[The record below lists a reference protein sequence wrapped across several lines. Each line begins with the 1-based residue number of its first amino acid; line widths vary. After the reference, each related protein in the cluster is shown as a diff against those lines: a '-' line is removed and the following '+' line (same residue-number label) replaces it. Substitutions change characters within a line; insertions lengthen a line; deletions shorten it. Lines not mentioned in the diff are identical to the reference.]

1 MSKGLSIGNKI
12 ILCVALI
19 VIVCVSIL
27 GVSLNS
33 RVKEILKESA
43 LHSMQDSLH
52 FKVKEVQGVLES
64 TYTNM
69 GIVKEM
75 LPKDTEREIKIRLLK
90 NFILANSHVAGVSMF
105 FKAREDLRLTLL
117 RDNNTIKLV
126 ENPSL
131 ENSPLAQKAM
141 KNKEI
146 SKSLPYYRKMPNGAE
161 VYGVDILLP
170 LLNENAQEVVGAL
183 MVFISIDSFSNEIT
197 KNRSDLFL
205 IGTKGKVLLSANKSL
220 QDKPIAEIYK
230 SVPKATNEVLT
241 ILENGSKATLEYLD
255 PFSHKENFLAV
266 ETFKMLGKTESKDN
280 LNWMI
285 ALIIEKDKV
294 YEKVYEQVG
303 SVRFVVIIASAIM
316 VLALIIAITLLMR
329 AIVSNRLEIVSSTL
343 SHFFKLLNNQAHSS
357 DIKLI
362 EAKSNDELGRMQ
374 TAINKNIL
382 QTQKIMQEDRQAV
395 QDTIKVVSD
404 VKAGNFAVRIT
415 AEPASPDLKEL
426 RDALNGIMDYLQ
438 ESVGT
443 HMPSIFKIFESY
455 SGLDFRGRIQNASG
469 RVELVTNALGQEIQ
483 KMLETSSNFAK
494 DLANDSANLKEC
506 VQNLEK
512 ASNSQHKSL
521 METSKTIENITTSI
535 QGVSSQSEAM
545 IEQGQDI
552 KSIVEIIRD
561 IADQTN
567 LLALNA
573 AIEAARAGE
582 HGRGFAVVADE
593 VRKLAERT
601 QKSLSEIEANIN
613 ILVQSISDTS
623 ESIKNQVKEVE
634 EINAS
639 IEALR
644 SVTEGNLKIA
654 SDSLEIS
661 QEIDKV
667 SNDILEDVNKKQF

>member
-12 ILCVALI
+12 ILWVALI

-33 RVKEILKESA
+33 RVKEILKENT
-43 LHSMQDSLH
+43 LRSMQDSLH
-52 FKVKEVQGVLES
+52 FKVKEVQGVLENI
-64 TYTNM
+64 YTSM

-75 LPKDTEREIKIRLLK
+75 LPKDTKREIKIHLLK
-90 NFILANSHVAGVSMF
+90 NFILDNSHVAGVSMF
-105 FKAREDLRLTLL
+105 FKNREDLRLTLL
-117 RDNNTIKLV
+117 RDNDTIKLM

-131 ENSPLAQKAM
+131 GNNPLVQKAM

-205 IGTKGKVLLSANKSL
+205 IGVKGKVLLSANKSL

-230 SVPKATNEVLT
+230 SVPKVTNEVLT
-241 ILENGSKATLEYLD
+241 ILENGSKATLATLEYLD
-255 PFSHKENFLAV
+255 SFSHKENFLAV

-294 YEKVYEQVG
+294 YEQVG

-329 AIVSNRLEIVSSTL
+329 AIVSSRLEVVSSTL

-382 QTQKIMQEDRQAV
+382 QTQKTMQEDKQAV

-415 AEPASPDLKEL
+415 TDPASPDLKEL

-535 QGVSSQSEAM
+535 QGVNSQSEAM

>member
-12 ILCVALI
+12 ILWVALI

-33 RVKEILKESA
+33 RVKEILKENT
-43 LHSMQDSLH
+43 LRSMQDSLH
-52 FKVKEVQGVLES
+52 FKVKEVQGVLEN
-64 TYTNM
+64 TYTSM

-75 LPKDTEREIKIRLLK
+75 LPKDTKREIKIHLLK

-105 FKAREDLRLTLL
+105 FKNREDLRLTLL
-117 RDNNTIKLV
+117 RDNDTIKLM

-131 ENSPLAQKAM
+131 GNSPLAQKAM

-205 IGTKGKVLLSANKSL
+205 IGVKGKVLLSANKSL
-220 QDKPIAEIYK
+220 QDRSIAEIYK
-230 SVPKATNEVLT
+230 SVPKATNEVMA
-241 ILENGSKATLEYLD
+241 ILENGSNGSKATLEYPD

-294 YEKVYEQVG
+294 YEQVG
-303 SVRFVVIIASAIM
+303 SVRFMVIVASTIM

-329 AIVSNRLEIVSSTL
+329 AIVSNRLEVVSNTL

-362 EAKSNDELGRMQ
+362 EARSNDELGRMQ

-382 QTQKIMQEDRQAV
+382 QTQKTMQEDKQAV

-582 HGRGFAVVADE
+582 HGRGFAVVA
-593 VRKLAERT
+593 
-601 QKSLSEIEANIN
+601 
-613 ILVQSISDTS
+613 
-623 ESIKNQVKEVE
+623 
-634 EINAS
+634 
-639 IEALR
+639 
-644 SVTEGNLKIA
+644 
-654 SDSLEIS
+654 
-661 QEIDKV
+661 
-667 SNDILEDVNKKQF
+667 

>member
-52 FKVKEVQGVLES
+52 FKVKEVQGVLEN
-64 TYTNM
+64 TYTSM
-69 GIVKEM
+69 GIIKEM
-75 LPKDTEREIKIRLLK
+75 LPKDTKKEIKIQLLK
-90 NFILANSHVAGVSMF
+90 NFILANSHVAGVSLF
-105 FKAREDLRLTLL
+105 FKDREDLRFTLL
-117 RDNNTIKLV
+117 RDNDTIKLL

-131 ENSPLAQKAM
+131 GNNPLVQKVM

-146 SKSLPYYRKMPNGAE
+146 SKSLPYYFRKMPNGTE
-161 VYGVDILLP
+161 VYGVDTLLP
-170 LLNENAQEVVGAL
+170 LLNENTQEAVGAL
-183 MVFISIDSFSNEIT
+183 MIFFSIDSFSNEIT

-205 IGTKGKVLLSANKSL
+205 IGVKGKVLLSANKSL
-220 QDKPIAEIYK
+220 QDKSIAEIYK
-230 SVPKATNEVLT
+230 SVPKATNEVMA

-294 YEKVYEQVG
+294 YEQVG
-303 SVRFVVIIASAIM
+303 SVRFVVIVASVIM

-329 AIVSNRLEIVSSTL
+329 AIVSNRLEVVSSTL
-343 SHFFKLLNNQAHSS
+343 SHFFKLLNNQANSS
-357 DIKLI
+357 DIKLV

-382 QTQKIMQEDRQAV
+382 QTQKTMQEDKQAV

-404 VKAGNFAVRIT
+404 VKKGNFAVRIT

>member
-12 ILCVALI
+12 ILFVALI

-33 RVKEILKESA
+33 RVKEILKENA
-43 LHSMQDSLH
+43 LRSMQDSLH
-52 FKVKEVQGVLES
+52 FKVKEVQGVLEN
-64 TYTNM
+64 TYTSM

-75 LPKDTEREIKIRLLK
+75 LPKDTKREIKIHLLK
-90 NFILANSHVAGVSMF
+90 NFILANSHVAGVSLF
-105 FKAREDLRLTLL
+105 FKDREDLRLTLL
-117 RDNNTIKLV
+117 RDNDTIKLM

-131 ENSPLAQKAM
+131 GNNPLVQKTM

-146 SKSLPYYRKMPNGAE
+146 SKGLPYYRKMPNGKE
-161 VYGVDILLP
+161 VYGVHILLP
-170 LLNENAQEVVGAL
+170 LLNENAKEVVGAL
-183 MVFISIDSFSNEIT
+183 MIFFSIDSFSNEIT

-205 IGTKGKVLLSANKSL
+205 IGVKGKVLLSANKSL
-220 QDKPIAEIYK
+220 QDRSIAEIYK
-230 SVPKATNEVLT
+230 SVPKATNEVLA

-266 ETFKMLGKTESKDN
+266 ETFKMLGKTEDN

-294 YEKVYEQVG
+294 YEQVG
-303 SVRFVVIIASAIM
+303 SVRFVVIVASAIM

-343 SHFFKLLNNQAHSS
+343 SHFFKLLNNQANSS
-357 DIKLI
+357 DIKLV

-404 VKAGNFAVRIT
+404 VKAGNFAVRIA

>member
-52 FKVKEVQGVLES
+52 FKVKEVQGVLEN
-64 TYTNM
+64 TYTSM
-69 GIVKEM
+69 GIIQAM
-75 LPKDTEREIKIRLLK
+75 LPKDTKREIKIQLLK
-90 NFILANSHVAGVSMF
+90 NFILANSHVAGVSLF
-105 FKAREDLRLTLL
+105 FKDREDLRLTLL
-117 RDNNTIKLV
+117 RDNDTIKLM

-131 ENSPLAQKAM
+131 GNNPLVVM

-146 SKSLPYYRKMPNGAE
+146 SKSLGYYRKMPNGAE

-170 LLNENAQEVVGAL
+170 LLSENAKEVVGAL
-183 MVFISIDSFSNEIT
+183 MIFFSIDSFSNEIT

-205 IGTKGKVLLSANKSL
+205 IGVKGKVLLSANKSL
-220 QDKPIAEIYK
+220 QDKSIAEIYK
-230 SVPKATNEVLT
+230 SVPKATNEVLA

-294 YEKVYEQVG
+294 YEQVG

-329 AIVSNRLEIVSSTL
+329 AIVSNRLEVVSSTL
-343 SHFFKLLNNQAHSS
+343 SHFFKLLNNQANSS
-357 DIKLI
+357 DIKLV

-382 QTQKIMQEDRQAV
+382 QTQKTMQEDKQAV

-404 VKAGNFAVRIT
+404 VKKGNFAVRIT

>member
-52 FKVKEVQGVLES
+52 FKVKEVQGVLEN
-64 TYTNM
+64 TYTSI

-75 LPKDTEREIKIRLLK
+75 LPKDTKREIKIQLLK
-90 NFILANSHVAGVSMF
+90 NFILANSHVSGVSMF
-105 FKAREDLRLTLL
+105 FKDREDLRLTLL
-117 RDNNTIKLV
+117 RDNDTIKLM

-131 ENSPLAQKAM
+131 GNNPLVQKVM

-146 SKSLPYYRKMPNGAE
+146 SKSLGYYRKMPNGAE
-161 VYGVDILLP
+161 VYGVDISLP
-170 LLNENAQEVVGAL
+170 LLLSENAKEVVGAL
-183 MVFISIDSFSNEIT
+183 MIFFSIDSFSNEIT

-205 IGTKGKVLLSANKSL
+205 IGVKGKVLLSANKSL
-220 QDKPIAEIYK
+220 QDKSIAEIYK
-230 SVPKATNEVLT
+230 SVPKATNEVMA

-266 ETFKMLGKTESKDN
+266 ETFRMLGKTESKDN

-294 YEKVYEQVG
+294 YEQVG
-303 SVRFVVIIASAIM
+303 SVRFVVIVASAIM

-329 AIVSNRLEIVSSTL
+329 AIVSNRLEVVSSTL
-343 SHFFKLLNNQAHSS
+343 SHFFKLLNNQANSS
-357 DIKLI
+357 DIKLV

-382 QTQKIMQEDRQAV
+382 QTQKTMQEDKQAV

-404 VKAGNFAVRIT
+404 VKKGNFAVRIT

>member
-52 FKVKEVQGVLES
+52 FKVKEVQGVLEN
-64 TYTNM
+64 TYTSM

-75 LPKDTEREIKIRLLK
+75 LSKDTKREIKIQLLK
-90 NFILANSHVAGVSMF
+90 NFILANSHVVGVSMF
-105 FKAREDLRLTLL
+105 FKDREDLRLTLL
-117 RDNNTIKLV
+117 RDNDTIKLM

-131 ENSPLAQKAM
+131 GNNPLAQKAM

-170 LLNENAQEVVGAL
+170 LLNENAQEVVGVL
-183 MVFISIDSFSNEIT
+183 MIFFSIDSFSNEIT

-205 IGTKGKVLLSANKSL
+205 IGVKGKVLLSANKSL
-220 QDKPIAEIYK
+220 QDKSIAEIYK
-230 SVPKATNEVLT
+230 SVPKATNEVLA

-266 ETFKMLGKTESKDN
+266 ETFKMLGKAESKDN

-294 YEKVYEQVG
+294 YEQVG
-303 SVRFVVIIASAIM
+303 SVRFVVIVASAIM

-329 AIVSNRLEIVSSTL
+329 AIVSSRLEVVSSTL

-382 QTQKIMQEDRQAV
+382 QTQKIMQEDKQAV

-415 AEPASPDLKEL
+415 ADPASPDLKEL

>member
-12 ILCVALI
+12 ILWVALI

-33 RVKEILKESA
+33 RVKEILKENT
-43 LHSMQDSLH
+43 LRSMQDSLH
-52 FKVKEVQGVLES
+52 FKVKEVQGVLEN
-64 TYTNM
+64 TYTSM

-75 LPKDTEREIKIRLLK
+75 LPKDTKREIKIHLLK

-105 FKAREDLRLTLL
+105 FKNREDLRLTLL
-117 RDNNTIKLV
+117 RDNDTIKLM

-131 ENSPLAQKAM
+131 GNNPLVQKAM
-141 KNKEI
+141 KTKEI
-146 SKSLPYYRKMPNGAE
+146 SKSLGYYRKMPNGAE

-183 MVFISIDSFSNEIT
+183 MVFISIDSFSNEFT

-205 IGTKGKVLLSANKSL
+205 IGVKGKVLLSANKSL

-230 SVPKATNEVLT
+230 SVPKATNEVLA

-294 YEKVYEQVG
+294 YEQVG

-329 AIVSNRLEIVSSTL
+329 AIVSSRLEAVSSTL

-382 QTQKIMQEDRQAV
+382 QTQKTMQEDR
-395 QDTIKVVSD
+395 
-404 VKAGNFAVRIT
+404 
-415 AEPASPDLKEL
+415 
-426 RDALNGIMDYLQ
+426 
-438 ESVGT
+438 
-443 HMPSIFKIFESY
+443 
-455 SGLDFRGRIQNASG
+455 
-469 RVELVTNALGQEIQ
+469 
-483 KMLETSSNFAK
+483 
-494 DLANDSANLKEC
+494 
-506 VQNLEK
+506 
-512 ASNSQHKSL
+512 
-521 METSKTIENITTSI
+521 
-535 QGVSSQSEAM
+535 
-545 IEQGQDI
+545 
-552 KSIVEIIRD
+552 
-561 IADQTN
+561 
-567 LLALNA
+567 
-573 AIEAARAGE
+573 
-582 HGRGFAVVADE
+582 
-593 VRKLAERT
+593 
-601 QKSLSEIEANIN
+601 
-613 ILVQSISDTS
+613 
-623 ESIKNQVKEVE
+623 
-634 EINAS
+634 
-639 IEALR
+639 
-644 SVTEGNLKIA
+644 
-654 SDSLEIS
+654 
-661 QEIDKV
+661 
-667 SNDILEDVNKKQF
+667 

>member
-12 ILCVALI
+12 ILWVALI

-33 RVKEILKESA
+33 RVKEILKENT
-43 LHSMQDSLH
+43 LRSMQDSLH
-52 FKVKEVQGVLES
+52 FKVKEVQGVLEN
-64 TYTNM
+64 TYTSM

-75 LPKDTEREIKIRLLK
+75 LPKDTKREIKIHLLK

-105 FKAREDLRLTLL
+105 FKDREDLRLTLL
-117 RDNNTIKLV
+117 RDNDTIKLM

-131 ENSPLAQKAM
+131 GNSPLAQKAM

-205 IGTKGKVLLSANKSL
+205 IGVKGKVLLSANKSL
-220 QDKPIAEIYK
+220 QDKSIAEIYK
-230 SVPKATNEVLT
+230 SVPKATNEVLA

-266 ETFKMLGKTESKDN
+266 ETFKMLGKAESKDN
-280 LNWMI
+280 LNNWMI
-285 ALIIEKDKV
+285 ALIIEKD
-294 YEKVYEQVG
+294 KVYEQVG

-329 AIVSNRLEIVSSTL
+329 AIVSNRLEVVSSTL

-357 DIKLI
+357 DIKLV
-362 EAKSNDELGRMQ
+362 EARSNDELGRMQ
-374 TAINKNIL
+374 IAINKNIL
-382 QTQKIMQEDRQAV
+382 QTQKTMQEDKQAV

>member
-12 ILCVALI
+12 ILWVALI

-33 RVKEILKESA
+33 RVKEILKENT
-43 LHSMQDSLH
+43 LRSMQDSLH
-52 FKVKEVQGVLES
+52 FKVKEVQGVLEN
-64 TYTNM
+64 TYTSM

-75 LPKDTEREIKIRLLK
+75 LPKDTKREIKIHLLK

-105 FKAREDLRLTLL
+105 FKNREDLRLTLL
-117 RDNNTIKLV
+117 RDNDTIKLM

-131 ENSPLAQKAM
+131 GNSPLAQKAM

-205 IGTKGKVLLSANKSL
+205 IGVKGKVLLSANKSL
-220 QDKPIAEIYK
+220 QDRSIAEIYK
-230 SVPKATNEVLT
+230 SVPKATNEVMA
-241 ILENGSKATLEYLD
+241 ILENGSNGSKATLEYPD

-294 YEKVYEQVG
+294 YEQVG
-303 SVRFVVIIASAIM
+303 SVRFMVIVASTIM

-329 AIVSNRLEIVSSTL
+329 AIVSNRLEVVSNTL

-362 EAKSNDELGRMQ
+362 EARSNDELGRMQ

-382 QTQKIMQEDRQAV
+382 QTQKTMQEDKQAV

-644 SVTEGNLKIA
+644 SVIEGNLKIA

>member
-12 ILCVALI
+12 ILAVALI

-52 FKVKEVQGVLES
+52 FKVKEVQGVLEN
-64 TYTNM
+64 TYTSM

-75 LPKDTEREIKIRLLK
+75 LPKDTKREIKIHLLK
-90 NFILANSHVAGVSMF
+90 NFILANSHVAGASVF
-105 FKAREDLRLTLL
+105 FKDREDLRLTLL
-117 RDNNTIKLV
+117 RDNDTIKLM

-131 ENSPLAQKAM
+131 GNSPLAQKAM

-183 MVFISIDSFSNEIT
+183 MVFLSIDSFSNEIT

-220 QDKPIAEIYK
+220 QDKSIAEIYK
-230 SVPKATNEVLT
+230 SVPKATNEVMAV
-241 ILENGSKATLEYLD
+241 LENGSKATLEYLD

-294 YEKVYEQVG
+294 YEQVG

-316 VLALIIAITLLMR
+316 VLALMIAITLLMR
-329 AIVSNRLEIVSSTL
+329 AIVSNRLEAVSSTL
-343 SHFFKLLNNQAHSS
+343 SHFFKLLNNQANSS
-357 DIKLI
+357 GIKLI

-494 DLANDSANLKEC
+494 DLANDSASLKEC

>member
-12 ILCVALI
+12 ILWVALI

-33 RVKEILKESA
+33 RVKEILKENT
-43 LHSMQDSLH
+43 LRSMQDSLH
-52 FKVKEVQGVLES
+52 FKVKEVQGVLEN
-64 TYTNM
+64 TYTSM

-75 LPKDTEREIKIRLLK
+75 LPKDTKREIKIHLLK

-105 FKAREDLRLTLL
+105 FKDREDLRLTLL
-117 RDNNTIKLV
+117 RDNDTIKLM

-131 ENSPLAQKAM
+131 GNNPLLAQKAM

-205 IGTKGKVLLSANKSL
+205 IGVKGKVLLSANKSL
-220 QDKPIAEIYK
+220 QDKSIAEIYK
-230 SVPKATNEVLT
+230 SVPKATNEVLA

-266 ETFKMLGKTESKDN
+266 ETFKMLGKAESKDN

-285 ALIIEKDKV
+285 ALIIEKD
-294 YEKVYEQVG
+294 KVYEQVG

-329 AIVSNRLEIVSSTL
+329 AIVSNRLEVVSSTL

-382 QTQKIMQEDRQAV
+382 QTQKTMQEDRQAV

-404 VKAGNFAVRIT
+404 VKAGNFAVRIA

-573 AIEAARAGE
+573 
-582 HGRGFAVVADE
+582 
-593 VRKLAERT
+593 
-601 QKSLSEIEANIN
+601 
-613 ILVQSISDTS
+613 
-623 ESIKNQVKEVE
+623 
-634 EINAS
+634 
-639 IEALR
+639 
-644 SVTEGNLKIA
+644 
-654 SDSLEIS
+654 
-661 QEIDKV
+661 
-667 SNDILEDVNKKQF
+667 

>member
-12 ILCVALI
+12 ILFVALI

-33 RVKEILKESA
+33 RVKEILKENA
-43 LHSMQDSLH
+43 LRSMQDSLH
-52 FKVKEVQGVLES
+52 FKVKEVQGVLEN
-64 TYTNM
+64 TYTSM

-75 LPKDTEREIKIRLLK
+75 LPKDTKREIKIRLLK
-90 NFILANSHVAGVSMF
+90 NFILANSHVAGVSLF
-105 FKAREDLRLTLL
+105 FKDREDLRLTLL
-117 RDNNTIKLV
+117 RDNDTIKLM

-131 ENSPLAQKAM
+131 GNNLLVQKTM

-146 SKSLPYYRKMPNGAE
+146 SKSLPYYIRKMPNGKE

-170 LLNENAQEVVGAL
+170 LLSENAQEVVGAL
-183 MVFISIDSFSNEIT
+183 MIFFSIDSFSNEIT

-220 QDKPIAEIYK
+220 QDKSIAEIYK
-230 SVPKATNEVLT
+230 SVPKATNEVLA

-294 YEKVYEQVG
+294 YEQVG
-303 SVRFVVIIASAIM
+303 SVRFVVIVASAIM

-329 AIVSNRLEIVSSTL
+329 AIVSNRLEVVSSTL
-343 SHFFKLLNNQAHSS
+343 SHFFKLLNNQANSS
-357 DIKLI
+357 DIKLV

-494 DLANDSANLKEC
+494 DLANDSTNLKEC

-644 SVTEGNLKIA
+644 SVIEGNLKIA
-654 SDSLEIS
+654 SDSLKIS

>member
-33 RVKEILKESA
+33 RVKEILKENV

-52 FKVKEVQGVLES
+52 FKVKEVQGVLEN
-64 TYTNM
+64 TYTSM
-69 GIVKEM
+69 GIIKEI
-75 LPKDTEREIKIRLLK
+75 LPKDTKREIKIQLLK
-90 NFILANSHVAGVSMF
+90 NFILANSHVAGVSLF
-105 FKAREDLRLTLL
+105 FKDREDLRLTLL
-117 RDNNTIKLV
+117 RDNDTIKLM

-131 ENSPLAQKAM
+131 GNNPLVQKTM

-146 SKSLPYYRKMPNGAE
+146 SKSLGYYRKMPNGKE

-170 LLNENAQEVVGAL
+170 LLSENTQEVVGAL
-183 MVFISIDSFSNEIT
+183 MIFFSIDSFSNEIT

-205 IGTKGKVLLSANKSL
+205 IGVKGKVLLSANKSL
-220 QDKPIAEIYK
+220 QDKSIAEIYK
-230 SVPKATNEVLT
+230 SVPKTTNEVLT

-266 ETFKMLGKTESKDN
+266 ETFRMLGKTESKDN

-294 YEKVYEQVG
+294 YEQVG
-303 SVRFVVIIASAIM
+303 SVRFVVIVASAIM

-329 AIVSNRLEIVSSTL
+329 AIVSNRLEVVSSTL
-343 SHFFKLLNNQAHSS
+343 SHFFKLLNNQANS
-357 DIKLI
+357 DIKLV
-362 EAKSNDELGRMQ
+362 EAKTNDELGRMQ

-382 QTQKIMQEDRQAV
+382 QTQKTMQEDKQAV

-644 SVTEGNLKIA
+644 SVAEGNLKIA

>member
-12 ILCVALI
+12 ILFVALI

-33 RVKEILKESA
+33 RVKEILKENA
-43 LHSMQDSLH
+43 LRSMQDSLH
-52 FKVKEVQGVLES
+52 FKVKEVQGVLEN
-64 TYTNM
+64 TYTSM
-69 GIVKEM
+69 GIVQVM
-75 LPKDTEREIKIRLLK
+75 LPKDTKREIKINLLK

-105 FKAREDLRLTLL
+105 FKDREDLRLTLL
-117 RDNNTIKLV
+117 RDNDTIKLL

-131 ENSPLAQKAM
+131 GNNPLVQKTM

-146 SKSLPYYRKMPNGAE
+146 SKSLPYYRKMPNGKE
-161 VYGVDILLP
+161 VYGVNILLP
-170 LLNENAQEVVGAL
+170 LLNENTQEVVGAL
-183 MVFISIDSFSNEIT
+183 MIFFSIDSFSNEIT

-205 IGTKGKVLLSANKSL
+205 IGIKGKVLLSANKSL
-220 QDKPIAEIYK
+220 QDRSIAEIYK
-230 SVPKATNEVLT
+230 SVPKATNEVLA

-266 ETFKMLGKTESKDN
+266 ETFRMLGKTESKDN

-294 YEKVYEQVG
+294 YEQVG
-303 SVRFVVIIASAIM
+303 SVRFVVIVASAISAIM

-329 AIVSNRLEIVSSTL
+329 AIVSNRLEVVSSTL
-343 SHFFKLLNNQAHSS
+343 SHFFKLLNNQANSS
-357 DIKLI
+357 DIKLV

-382 QTQKIMQEDRQAV
+382 QTQKTMQEDKQAV

-404 VKAGNFAVRIT
+404 VKKGNFAVRIT

>member
-12 ILCVALI
+12 ILWVALI

-33 RVKEILKESA
+33 RVKEILKENT
-43 LHSMQDSLH
+43 LRSMQDSLH
-52 FKVKEVQGVLES
+52 FKVKEVQGVLEN
-64 TYTNM
+64 TYTSM

-75 LPKDTEREIKIRLLK
+75 LPKDTKREIKIHLLK

-105 FKAREDLRLTLL
+105 FKNREDLRLTLL
-117 RDNNTIKLV
+117 RDNDTIKV
-126 ENPSL
+126 MENPSL
-131 ENSPLAQKAM
+131 GNSPLAQKAM

-170 LLNENAQEVVGAL
+170 LLLNENAQEVVGAL

-205 IGTKGKVLLSANKSL
+205 IGVKGKVLLSANKSL
-220 QDKPIAEIYK
+220 QDKSIAEIYK
-230 SVPKATNEVLT
+230 SVPKATNEVLA

-294 YEKVYEQVG
+294 YEQVG

-329 AIVSNRLEIVSSTL
+329 AIVSSRLEVVSSTL
-343 SHFFKLLNNQAHSS
+343 SHFFKLLNNQSHSS

-382 QTQKIMQEDRQAV
+382 QTQKTMQEDRQAV

-415 AEPASPDLKEL
+415 ADPASPDLKEL

-644 SVTEGNLKIA
+644 SVIEGNLKIA

>member
-12 ILCVALI
+12 ILWVALI

-33 RVKEILKESA
+33 RVKEILKENT
-43 LHSMQDSLH
+43 LRSMQDSLH
-52 FKVKEVQGVLES
+52 FKVKEVQGVLEN
-64 TYTNM
+64 TYTSM

-75 LPKDTEREIKIRLLK
+75 LPKDTKREIKIHLLK

-105 FKAREDLRLTLL
+105 FKNREDLRLTLL
-117 RDNNTIKLV
+117 RDNDTIKLM

-131 ENSPLAQKAM
+131 GNNPLAQKAM

-205 IGTKGKVLLSANKSL
+205 IGVKGKVLLSANKSL
-220 QDKPIAEIYK
+220 QDKLIAEIYK
-230 SVPKATNEVLT
+230 SVPKATNEVLA

-294 YEKVYEQVG
+294 YEQVG

-329 AIVSNRLEIVSSTL
+329 AIVSSRLEAVSSTL
-343 SHFFKLLNNQAHSS
+343 SHFFKLLNNQAHSSSS

-415 AEPASPDLKEL
+415 ADPASPDLKEL

-644 SVTEGNLKIA
+644 SVIEGNLKIA

>member
-12 ILCVALI
+12 ILWVALI

-33 RVKEILKESA
+33 RMKEILKEDT
-43 LHSMQDSLH
+43 LRSMQDSLH
-52 FKVKEVQGVLES
+52 FKVKEVQGVLENI
-64 TYTNM
+64 YTSM
-69 GIVKEM
+69 GIVKEI
-75 LPKDTEREIKIRLLK
+75 LPKDTKREIKIRLLK

-105 FKAREDLRLTLL
+105 FKNREDLRLTLL
-117 RDNNTIKLV
+117 RDNNTIKLM

-131 ENSPLAQKAM
+131 GNNPLVQKAM
-141 KNKEI
+141 KTKEI
-146 SKSLPYYRKMPNGAE
+146 SKSLPYYYRKMPNGAE

-170 LLNENAQEVVGAL
+170 LLSENAQEVVGAL

-205 IGTKGKVLLSANKSL
+205 IGVKGKVLLSANKSL

-230 SVPKATNEVLT
+230 SVPKATNEVLA

-294 YEKVYEQVG
+294 YEQVG

-329 AIVSNRLEIVSSTL
+329 AIVSSRLEVVSSTL

-382 QTQKIMQEDRQAV
+382 QTQKTMQEDKQAV

>member
-52 FKVKEVQGVLES
+52 FKVKEVQGVLENA
-64 TYTNM
+64 YTSM

-75 LPKDTEREIKIRLLK
+75 LPKDTKREIKIQLLK

-105 FKAREDLRLTLL
+105 FKDREDLRLTLL
-117 RDNNTIKLV
+117 RDNDTIKLM

-131 ENSPLAQKAM
+131 GNNPLVQKVM
-141 KNKEI
+141 KNKVI
-146 SKSLPYYRKMPNGAE
+146 SKSLGYYRKMPNGAE

-170 LLNENAQEVVGAL
+170 LLSENAKEVVGAL
-183 MVFISIDSFSNEIT
+183 MIFFSIDSFSNEIT

-205 IGTKGKVLLSANKSL
+205 IDVKGKVLLSANKSL
-220 QDKPIAEIYK
+220 QDKSIAEIYK
-230 SVPKATNEVLT
+230 SVPKATNEVMA

-294 YEKVYEQVG
+294 YEQVG
-303 SVRFVVIIASAIM
+303 SVRFVVIVASAIM

-329 AIVSNRLEIVSSTL
+329 AIVSNRLEVVSSTL
-343 SHFFKLLNNQAHSS
+343 SHFFKLLNNQANSS
-357 DIKLI
+357 DIKLV

-382 QTQKIMQEDRQAV
+382 QTQKTMQEDKQAV

-404 VKAGNFAVRIT
+404 VKKGNFAVRIT

-561 IADQTN
+561 IVAPS
-567 LLALNA
+567 
-573 AIEAARAGE
+573 IS
-582 HGRGFAVVADE
+582 FAVVADE

>member
-52 FKVKEVQGVLES
+52 FKVKEVQGVLEN
-64 TYTNM
+64 TYTSI

-75 LPKDTEREIKIRLLK
+75 LPKDTKREIKIQLLK

-105 FKAREDLRLTLL
+105 FKDREDLRLTLL
-117 RDNNTIKLV
+117 RDNDTIKLM

-131 ENSPLAQKAM
+131 GNNPLVQKAM

-161 VYGVDILLP
+161 VYGVNILLP
-170 LLNENAQEVVGAL
+170 LFKENTQEVVGVL
-183 MVFISIDSFSNEIT
+183 MIFFSIDSFSNEIT

-205 IGTKGKVLLSANKSL
+205 IGVKGKVLLSANKSL
-220 QDKPIAEIYK
+220 QDKSITEIYK
-230 SVPKATNEVLT
+230 SVPKATNEVMA

-294 YEKVYEQVG
+294 YEQVG
-303 SVRFVVIIASAIM
+303 SVRFVVVVASAIM

-329 AIVSNRLEIVSSTL
+329 AIVSNRLEVVSSTL

-357 DIKLI
+357 DIKLV
-362 EAKSNDELGRMQ
+362 EARSNDELGRMQ

-382 QTQKIMQEDRQAV
+382 QTQKTMQEDRQAV

-567 LLALNA
+567 A

>member
-1 MSKGLSIGNKI
+1 
-12 ILCVALI
+12 
-19 VIVCVSIL
+19 
-27 GVSLNS
+27 
-33 RVKEILKESA
+33 
-43 LHSMQDSLH
+43 
-52 FKVKEVQGVLES
+52 
-64 TYTNM
+64 
-69 GIVKEM
+69 
-75 LPKDTEREIKIRLLK
+75 
-90 NFILANSHVAGVSMF
+90 
-105 FKAREDLRLTLL
+105 
-117 RDNNTIKLV
+117 
-126 ENPSL
+126 
-131 ENSPLAQKAM
+131 
-141 KNKEI
+141 
-146 SKSLPYYRKMPNGAE
+146 MPNGAE

-170 LLNENAQEVVGAL
+170 LLNENAKEVVGAL
-183 MVFISIDSFSNEIT
+183 MVFFSIDSFSNEIT

-220 QDKPIAEIYK
+220 QDKSIAEIYK
-230 SVPKATNEVLT
+230 SVPKATNEVMA

-266 ETFKMLGKTESKDN
+266 ETFRMLGKTAEGKDN

-294 YEKVYEQVG
+294 YEQVG
-303 SVRFVVIIASAIM
+303 SVRFVVIVASTIM
-316 VLALIIAITLLMR
+316 VLALIIAITLLML
-329 AIVSNRLEIVSSTL
+329 AIVSNRLEVVSSTL
-343 SHFFKLLNNQAHSS
+343 SHFFKLLNNQANSS
-357 DIKLI
+357 DIKLV
-362 EAKSNDELGRMQ
+362 EAKTNDELGRMQ

-382 QTQKIMQEDRQAV
+382 QTQKTMQEDKQAV

-404 VKAGNFAVRIT
+404 VKKGNFAVRIT
-415 AEPASPDLKEL
+415 AEPTSPDLKEL

>member
-52 FKVKEVQGVLES
+52 FKVKEVQWVLEN
-64 TYTNM
+64 TYTSI
-69 GIVKEM
+69 GIVKEI
-75 LPKDTEREIKIRLLK
+75 LPKDTKREIKIQLLK
-90 NFILANSHVAGVSMF
+90 NFILANSHVAGVSIF
-105 FKAREDLRLTLL
+105 FKDREDLRLTLL
-117 RDNNTIKLV
+117 RDNDTIKLM

-131 ENSPLAQKAM
+131 GNNPLVQKAM

-161 VYGVDILLP
+161 VYGVNILLP
-170 LLNENAQEVVGAL
+170 LFKENTQEVVGVL
-183 MVFISIDSFSNEIT
+183 MIFFSIDSFSNEIT
-197 KNRSDLFL
+197 KNRSDLSDLFL
-205 IGTKGKVLLSANKSL
+205 IGVKGKVLLSANKSL
-220 QDKPIAEIYK
+220 QDKSIAEIYK
-230 SVPKATNEVLT
+230 SVPKATNEVLA

-266 ETFKMLGKTESKDN
+266 ETFRMLGKTESKDN

-285 ALIIEKDKV
+285 ALIIEKD
-294 YEKVYEQVG
+294 KVYEQVG

-329 AIVSNRLEIVSSTL
+329 AIVSNRLEVVSNTL
-343 SHFFKLLNNQAHSS
+343 SHFFKLLNNQANSS
-357 DIKLI
+357 DIQLV
-362 EAKSNDELGRMQ
+362 EAKSNDELGCMQ

-382 QTQKIMQEDRQAV
+382 QTQKTMQEDKQAV

-404 VKAGNFAVRIT
+404 VKKGNFAVRIA

-644 SVTEGNLKIA
+644 SVTKGNLKIA

>member
-52 FKVKEVQGVLES
+52 FKVKEVQGVLENA
-64 TYTNM
+64 YTSM
-69 GIVKEM
+69 GIIKEM
-75 LPKDTEREIKIRLLK
+75 LPKDTKREIKIQLLK
-90 NFILANSHVAGVSMF
+90 NFILANSHVAGVSLF
-105 FKAREDLRLTLL
+105 FKDREDLRLTLL
-117 RDNNTIKLV
+117 RDNDTIKLM

-131 ENSPLAQKAM
+131 GNNPLVQKVM

-146 SKSLPYYRKMPNGAE
+146 SKSLGYYRKMPSGKE

-170 LLNENAQEVVGAL
+170 LLLSENAQEVVGAL
-183 MVFISIDSFSNEIT
+183 MIFFSIDSFSNEIT

-205 IGTKGKVLLSANKSL
+205 IGVKGKVLLSANKSL
-220 QDKPIAEIYK
+220 QDKSIAEIYK
-230 SVPKATNEVLT
+230 SVPKATNEVMA

-266 ETFKMLGKTESKDN
+266 ETFRMLGKTESKDN

-294 YEKVYEQVG
+294 YEQVG
-303 SVRFVVIIASAIM
+303 SVRFVVIIASTIM

-329 AIVSNRLEIVSSTL
+329 AIVSNRLEVVSSIL
-343 SHFFKLLNNQAHSS
+343 SHFFKLLNNQANSN
-357 DIKLI
+357 DIKLV

-382 QTQKIMQEDRQAV
+382 QTQKTMQEDKQAV

-404 VKAGNFAVRIT
+404 VKKGNFAVRIT

>member
-1 MSKGLSIGNKI
+1 MS
-12 ILCVALI
+12 LI

-52 FKVKEVQGVLES
+52 FKVKEVQGILEN
-64 TYTNM
+64 TYTSL

-75 LPKDTEREIKIRLLK
+75 LPKDTKREIKIQLLK
-90 NFILANSHVAGVSMF
+90 NFILANSHVVGVSMF
-105 FKAREDLRLTLL
+105 FKDREDLRLTLL
-117 RDNNTIKLV
+117 RDNDTIKLM

-131 ENSPLAQKAM
+131 GNNPLVQKAM

-146 SKSLPYYRKMPNGAE
+146 SKGLPYYRKMPNGAE
-161 VYGVDILLP
+161 VYGVDISLP
-170 LLNENAQEVVGAL
+170 LLNENTQEVVGAL
-183 MVFISIDSFSNEIT
+183 MIFFSIDSFSNEIT

-205 IGTKGKVLLSANKSL
+205 IGVKGKVLLSANKSL
-220 QDKPIAEIYK
+220 QDRSIAEIYK
-230 SVPKATNEVLT
+230 SVPKATNEVLA

-294 YEKVYEQVG
+294 YEQVG

-329 AIVSNRLEIVSSTL
+329 AIVSSRLEVVSSTL
-343 SHFFKLLNNQAHSS
+343 SHFFKLLNNQADSS
-357 DIKLI
+357 GIKLV

-404 VKAGNFAVRIT
+404 VKKGNFAVRIT
-415 AEPASPDLKEL
+415 ADPASPDLKEL

-512 ASNSQHKSL
+512 ASNSQHKS
-521 METSKTIENITTSI
+521 
-535 QGVSSQSEAM
+535 A
-545 IEQGQDI
+545 
-552 KSIVEIIRD
+552 
-561 IADQTN
+561 
-567 LLALNA
+567 
-573 AIEAARAGE
+573 
-582 HGRGFAVVADE
+582 
-593 VRKLAERT
+593 
-601 QKSLSEIEANIN
+601 
-613 ILVQSISDTS
+613 
-623 ESIKNQVKEVE
+623 
-634 EINAS
+634 
-639 IEALR
+639 
-644 SVTEGNLKIA
+644 
-654 SDSLEIS
+654 
-661 QEIDKV
+661 
-667 SNDILEDVNKKQF
+667 

>member
-12 ILCVALI
+12 ILWVALI

-33 RVKEILKESA
+33 RVKEILKENT
-43 LHSMQDSLH
+43 LRSMQDSLH
-52 FKVKEVQGVLES
+52 FKVKEVQGVLEN
-64 TYTNM
+64 TYTSM

-75 LPKDTEREIKIRLLK
+75 LPKDTKREIKIHLLK

-105 FKAREDLRLTLL
+105 FKDREDLRLTLL
-117 RDNNTIKLV
+117 RDNDTIKLM

-131 ENSPLAQKAM
+131 GNSPLVQKVM

-146 SKSLPYYRKMPNGAE
+146 SKSLGYYRKMPNGTE

-170 LLNENAQEVVGAL
+170 LLSENAKEVVGAL

-205 IGTKGKVLLSANKSL
+205 IGVKGKVLLSANKSL
-220 QDKPIAEIYK
+220 QDQSIAEIYK
-230 SVPKATNEVLT
+230 SVPKATNEVMA

-266 ETFKMLGKTESKDN
+266 ETFKMLGKTES
-280 LNWMI
+280 NWMI
-285 ALIIEKDKV
+285 ALIIEKD
-294 YEKVYEQVG
+294 KVYEQVG

-329 AIVSNRLEIVSSTL
+329 AIVSSRLEVVSSTL
-343 SHFFKLLNNQAHSS
+343 SHFFKLLNNQANSS

-404 VKAGNFAVRIT
+404 VKAGNFAVRIA

>member
-1 MSKGLSIGNKI
+1 MPKGLSIGNKI
-12 ILCVALI
+12 ILWVALI

-33 RVKEILKESA
+33 RVKEILKENT
-43 LHSMQDSLH
+43 LRSMQDSLH
-52 FKVKEVQGVLES
+52 FKVKEVQGVLEN
-64 TYTNM
+64 TYTSM

-75 LPKDTEREIKIRLLK
+75 LPKDTKREIKIHLLK

-105 FKAREDLRLTLL
+105 FKNREDLRLTLL
-117 RDNNTIKLV
+117 RDNDTIKLV

-205 IGTKGKVLLSANKSL
+205 IGVKGKVLLSANKSL

-266 ETFKMLGKTESKDN
+266 ETFKMLDKTESKDN

-294 YEKVYEQVG
+294 YEQAG

-329 AIVSNRLEIVSSTL
+329 AIVSSRLEVVSSTL

-494 DLANDSANLKEC
+494 DLANDSANLKEY

-644 SVTEGNLKIA
+644 SVIEGNLKIA

>member
-33 RVKEILKESA
+33 RVKEILKEST

-52 FKVKEVQGVLES
+52 FKVKEVQGVLENA
-64 TYTNM
+64 YTSM
-69 GIVKEM
+69 GIIKEM
-75 LPKDTEREIKIRLLK
+75 LPKDTKREIKIQLLK
-90 NFILANSHVAGVSMF
+90 NFILANSHTAGVSMF
-105 FKAREDLRLTLL
+105 FKDREDLRLTLL
-117 RDNNTIKLV
+117 RDNDTIKLI

-131 ENSPLAQKAM
+131 GNNPLVQKVM

-146 SKSLPYYRKMPNGAE
+146 SKSLGYYRKMPNGKE
-161 VYGVDILLP
+161 VYGVDISLP
-170 LLNENAQEVVGAL
+170 LWSENAKEVVGAL
-183 MVFISIDSFSNEIT
+183 MIFFSIDSFSNEIT

-205 IGTKGKVLLSANKSL
+205 IGVKGKVLLSANKSL
-220 QDKPIAEIYK
+220 QDKSIAEIYK
-230 SVPKATNEVLT
+230 SVPKATNEVMA

-294 YEKVYEQVG
+294 YEQVG

-316 VLALIIAITLLMR
+316 VLALIIAITLLMLMR
-329 AIVSNRLEIVSSTL
+329 AIVSNRLEVVSSTL
-343 SHFFKLLNNQAHSS
+343 SHFFKLLNNQANSN
-357 DIKLI
+357 DIKLV

-382 QTQKIMQEDRQAV
+382 QTQKTMQEDKQAV

-404 VKAGNFAVRIT
+404 VKKGNFAVRIT

>member
-12 ILCVALI
+12 ILFVALI

-33 RVKEILKESA
+33 RVKEILKENA
-43 LHSMQDSLH
+43 LRSMQDSLH
-52 FKVKEVQGVLES
+52 FKVKEVQGVLEN
-64 TYTNM
+64 TYTSM

-75 LPKDTEREIKIRLLK
+75 LPKDTKREIKIHLLK
-90 NFILANSHVAGVSMF
+90 NFILDNSHVAGVSMF
-105 FKAREDLRLTLL
+105 FKDREDLRLTLL
-117 RDNNTIKLV
+117 KDNDTIKLI

-131 ENSPLAQKAM
+131 GNNPLVQKTM

-146 SKSLPYYRKMPNGAE
+146 SKSLPYYRKMPNGKE
-161 VYGVDILLP
+161 VYGVDTFLP
-170 LLNENAQEVVGAL
+170 LLSENTKEVVGAL
-183 MVFISIDSFSNEIT
+183 MIFFSIDSFSNEIT

-205 IGTKGKVLLSANKSL
+205 IGVKGKVLLSANKSL
-220 QDKPIAEIYK
+220 QDKSIAEIYK
-230 SVPKATNEVLT
+230 SVPKATNEVLA

-266 ETFKMLGKTESKDN
+266 ETFKMLGKAESKDN

-294 YEKVYEQVG
+294 YEQVG
-303 SVRFVVIIASAIM
+303 SVRFVVIVASAIM

-329 AIVSNRLEIVSSTL
+329 AIVSNRLEVVSSTL
-343 SHFFKLLNNQAHSS
+343 SHFFKLLNNQANSS
-357 DIKLI
+357 SGIKLV

-382 QTQKIMQEDRQAV
+382 QTQKTMQEDKQAV

-404 VKAGNFAVRIT
+404 VKKGNFAVRIT

-521 METSKTIENITTSI
+521 METSKTIENITISI